1 MLDLTAIVAGVAVR
15 TGQAL
20 IEAAPTILCGIVVAG
35 VLRRMV
41 GAPGVR
47 RAFGAAGWKGVVRGW
62 AFGMLLPVCS
72 LGVIPVARE
81 LRRCGVVDGTVL
93 AFVLAAPLLNPIS
106 FLYGLT
112 LSEPLTILVFAAGSL
127 VLALLLGELWTRAYP
142 PEPVPEGAPQPGDEP
157 LPAYGVKRL
166 IAVAETTAREATGPV
181 LLFALVGVVGSG
193 LMAAVLPFGLLQNA
207 MKYDDPTAPLQ
218 MAAIAVPAFNSPLN
232 GMMKLGLMFDHG
244 NSVGAA
250 FVLFVLGLGVNLGL
264 VAWLCGTFGAG
275 RALSWFGATAVA
287 VVACGYGAQ
296 LALPVPPRLEDHTHA
311 FDDYSNPFTSGT
323 DATAGVVWDK
333 VRQKAEVLELASIPL
348 LGAFVLLGLAFR
360 GLRARVD
367 LEGWLTRPPDGPR
380 QVGRYDLVVPGPVLA
395 ALALVGLVVFSAAGA
410 YVYYPEPGPVLRDLS
425 AHRANVFSAL
435 AGATANP
442 LEADRA
448 RKRAEAVRE
457 LEHMDL
463 AVRKLM
469 VGTYIR
475 KFALTAGQKGA
486 ADELREAI
494 EEVRDE
500 LLTGDPARARDR
512 DRTDLAKAFA
522 ALREAF
528 RPAGVGEPP
537 GQ

>member
-1 MLDLTAIVAGVAVR
+1 MLDLTAIVAGVLVR

-20 IEAAPTILCGIVVAG
+20 IEATPTVLCGIVVAG
-35 VLRRMV
+35 ILRRMV

-47 RAFGAAGWKGVVRGW
+47 RAFGAAGWRGVLRGW

-81 LRRCGVVDGTVL
+81 MRRCGVSDGTVL

-112 LSEPLTILVFAAGSL
+112 LSEPLVILVFALGSL
-127 VLALLLGELWTRAYP
+127 VLALLLGELWNYRYP

-181 LLFALVGVVGSG
+181 LLYSFVGVIASG
-193 LMAAVLPFGLLQNA
+193 LMAALLPFGSLQHS
-207 MKYDDPTAPLQ
+207 MKYADHTAPLQ
-218 MAAIAVPAFNSPLN
+218 MAGIALPSFNSPLN

-264 VAWLCGTFGAG
+264 VAWVCGTFGARRG
-275 RALSWFGATAVA
+275 ASWFAVMVLA
-287 VVACGYGAQ
+287 VVACGYVAQ
-296 LALPVPPRLEDHTHA
+296 LVLPAPARLVDHTHA
-311 FDDYSNPFTSGT
+311 FDDYSNPFTSGS
-323 DATAGVVWDK
+323 DVTAGVVWDK
-333 VRQKAEVLELASIPL
+333 IKQKAEVLELASLPL
-348 LGAFVLLGLAFR
+348 LGGFVLLGLAFR
-360 GLRARVD
+360 WVRAKYD
-367 LEGWLTRPPDGPR
+367 LEAWLTRQPEGAR
-380 QVGRYDLVVPGPVLA
+380 KVGKYDVVVPGPVLA
-395 ALALVGLVVFSAAGA
+395 VLALLGLVVFSAAGA
-410 YVYYPEPGPVLRDLS
+410 YIYYPEPAESLKQIHALRADVAS
-425 AHRANVFSAL
+425 AV
-435 AGATANP
+435 AGARNAST
-442 LEADRA
+442 DRA

-457 LEHMDL
+457 LEQLDL

-475 KFALTAGQKGA
+475 KFALTAEQKEA

-500 LLTGDPARARDR
+500 LLTGDPEKAYALMRAEL
-512 DRTDLAKAFA
+512 TTSSA
-522 ALREAF
+522 ALRNAF
-528 RPAGVGEPP
+528 SNGSEP
-537 GQ
+537 

>member
-1 MLDLTAIVAGVAVR
+1 MFDLVAIVAGVLVR

-20 IEAAPTILCGIVVAG
+20 IEATPTVLCGIVVAG

-47 RAFGAAGWKGVVRGW
+47 RAFGAAGWKGVFRGW

-81 LRRCGVVDGTVL
+81 LRRCGVSDGTVL

-112 LSEPLTILVFAAGSL
+112 LSEPVVILVFALGSL
-127 VLALLLGELWTRAYP
+127 VLALLLGELWNYRYP
-142 PEPVPEGAPQPGDEP
+142 AEPVPDGAPQPGDEP

-166 IAVAETTAREATGPV
+166 VAVAETTAREATGPV
-181 LLFALVGVVGSG
+181 LLYALVGVIGSG
-193 LMAAVLPFGLLQNA
+193 LMAAVLPFGSLQNG
-207 MKYDDPTAPLQ
+207 MKYADQTAPLQ
-218 MAAIAVPAFNSPLN
+218 MAGIALPAFNSPLN

-264 VAWLCGTFGAG
+264 VAWVLGTFGG
-275 RALSWFGATAVA
+275 RRGLSWFATCVLA
-287 VVACGYGAQ
+287 VVLVGYAAQ
-296 LALPVPPRLEDHTHA
+296 LVLSAPARLEDHTHA
-311 FDDYSNPFTSGT
+311 FDDYSNPFPVGT

-333 VRQKAEVLELASIPL
+333 IKQKAEVLELASIPL
-348 LGAFVLLGLAFR
+348 LGAFGLLGLAFR
-360 GLRARVD
+360 RVRAKYD
-367 LEGWLTRPPDGPR
+367 LEAWLTRQPEGER
-380 QVGRYDLVVPGPVLA
+380 KVGKYDLIVPGPVLA
-395 ALALVGLVVFSAAGA
+395 AVALAGLVAFSAAGA
-410 YVYYPEPGPVLRDLS
+410 YIYYPEPAEALEQMYRTRADVSS
-425 AHRANVFSAL
+425 AV
-435 AGATANP
+435 AGARNAS
-442 LEADRA
+442 ADRA

-457 LEHMDL
+457 LEQLDL

-475 KFALTAGQKGA
+475 RFALTAEQKEA
-486 ADELREAI
+486 ADALREEI

-500 LLTGDPARARDR
+500 LLTGDTEKAHARANAELGRAYAAVR
-512 DRTDLAKAFA
+512 AAFA
-522 ALREAF
+522 A
-528 RPAGVGEPP
+528 P
-537 GQ
+537 

>member
-1 MLDLTAIVAGVAVR
+1 MFDLTATVAGVLVR

-20 IEAAPTILCGIVVAG
+20 VEATPTILCGIVVAG

-81 LRRCGVVDGTVL
+81 LRRCGVSDGTVL

-112 LSEPLTILVFAAGSL
+112 LSEPLTIVVFALGSL
-127 VLALLLGELWTRAYP
+127 VLALLLGELWNYRYP

-181 LLFALVGVVGSG
+181 LLYSLVGIVGSG
-193 LMAAVLPFGLLQNA
+193 LMAAALPFGFLQNA
-207 MKYDDPTAPLQ
+207 MKYGDHTAPLQ
-218 MAAIAVPAFNSPLN
+218 MAGVALPAFNSPLN

-250 FVLFVLGLGVNLGL
+250 FVLFVLGLGANLGL
-264 VAWLCGTFGAG
+264 VAWVCGTFGARRG
-275 RALSWFGATAVA
+275 ASWFGATVVA
-287 VVACGYGAQ
+287 VVACGYVAQ
-296 LALPVPPRLEDHTHA
+296 LVLPAPPRIEEHTHA
-311 FDDYSNPFTSGT
+311 FDDYSNPFVSGT

-333 VRQKAEVLELASIPL
+333 IKQKAEVLELASIPL
-348 LGAFVLLGLAFR
+348 LGGFVLLGLGFR
-360 GLRARVD
+360 WVRAKYD
-367 LEGWLTRPPDGPR
+367 LEAWLTRQPEGAR
-380 QVGRYDLVVPGPVLA
+380 KVGKYDLIVPGPVLA
-395 ALALVGLVVFSAAGA
+395 ALALVGLVAFSAAGA
-410 YVYYPEPGPVLRDLS
+410 YIYYPEPGPALEDLG
-425 AHRANVFSAL
+425 AHRANAFSAL
-435 AGATANP
+435 AGANAP
-442 LEADRA
+442 LPDAERA

-457 LEHMDL
+457 LEQMDL

-475 KFALTAGQKGA
+475 KFALTAEQKEA

-500 LLTGDPARARDR
+500 LLTGDPAKARDR
-512 DRTDLAKAFA
+512 TSTDVAKAHAAVRAAFA
-522 ALREAF
+522 G
-528 RPAGVGEPP
+528 P
-537 GQ
+537 